1 MEMSLKKFIQSAS
14 TCVETDD
21 LASVWQRLGQMG
33 CDWAIVLNEQQ
44 APLGVLRLSRL
55 IPYLSLTKS
64 WVDDALATQTI
75 QQIGESLGQ
84 DRQPLLEDL
93 TPLSLQWSLEN
104 FRPPIL
110 FWNYQTHRAELNPLA
125 QSTVEQVWG
134 NRTEVIPGSL
144 PMPELLARVNQVLGR

>member
-1 MEMSLKKFIQSAS
+1 MEMSLKKFIQSAP

-64 WVDDALATQTI
+64 WIDDALATQTI
-75 QQIGESLGQ
+75 QQICESLGQ
-84 DRQPLLEDL
+84 DR
-93 TPLSLQWSLEN
+93 
-104 FRPPIL
+104 
-110 FWNYQTHRAELNPLA
+110 
-125 QSTVEQVWG
+125 
-134 NRTEVIPGSL
+134 
-144 PMPELLARVNQVLGR
+144 